1 MQEEENSLQEFLDD
15 FSAKNLVKEKT
26 CFKSLENPSCI
37 DLFITNSYQSFQ
49 NTVTISTG
57 LFGFHCMVVT
67 VLKTTFP
74 KAKHKVVPY
83 MDFSK
88 FDEHEFLRD
97 YKRNCLI
104 FQEGS
109 FGRVFLQALNHHVLW
124 KQKVVRANQKP
135 YVTKQLR
142 KAIMHRSYLE
152 NKNYQY
158 RTPEYGRAYKRQNN
172 YCNRLYKRERKIYY
186 SNLNLKNITDNKKFW
201 NTVKPL
207 FSDKGGGKDNIVL
220 VNGNKII
227 SNDLEVAQTGK
238 FISH

>member
-1 MQEEENSLQEFLDD
+1 M
-15 FSAKNLVKEKT
+15 KEKT

-57 LFGFHCMVVT
+57 LSDFHCMVVT

-74 KAKHKVVPY
+74 KAKPKVVPY

-97 YKRNCLI
+97 I
-104 FQEGS
+104 QEKLSNIPRGNYGS
-109 FGRVFLQALNHHVLW
+109 FERVFLQALNHHASW

-152 NKNYQY
+152 NKYYQY
-158 RTPEYGRAYKRQNN
+158 RTPEYGRAYKRQKN
-172 YCNRLYKRERKIYY
+172 YCNRLYKRERKKYY
-186 SNLNLKNITDNKKFW
+186 SNLNLKNITDNKRIW

-207 FSDKGGGKDNIVL
+207 FSDKGGRKR
-220 VNGNKII
+220 
-227 SNDLEVAQTGK
+227 
-238 FISH
+238 